1 MHKEIVSSVLSSSD
15 EYQWRLMMPGYESHA
30 AARRSTARYPE
41 AGLLVIGAR
50 DTITSFTT
58 LTIIHFYLS
67 N

>member
-1 MHKEIVSSVLSSSD
+1 
-15 EYQWRLMMPGYESHA
+15 MPGYESHA

-50 DTITSFTT
+50 DTITSITT